1 MSSHETGGKSMFLKQ
16 LFIITMVIV
25 GMTGFALADASISVD
40 PVGTLNAGEKFNISG
55 TTTIDKVKKIGIEIF
70 PKEFWDDLVA
80 YAKEGDAGKV
90 RFKEISSGGDSANQ
104 TGMNMV
110 RFNLDG
116 TQAYQTIDVP
126 EDYALVIVPVKK
138 DTSGK
143 VTFNAEINEKVKKV
157 PFQKGKYHMNVY
169 DASMEIERPG
179 TIMPNGWDAINKKA
193 YPSTTL
199 SNIWDPKNEKEL
211 EYVEFTIR

>member
-1 MSSHETGGKSMFLKQ
+1 MFLKQ
-16 LFIITMVIV
+16 LIIITMVII
-25 GMTGFALADASISVD
+25 GMAGFASAETNISVD
-40 PVGTLNAGEKFNISG
+40 PVGTLNAGEKFSISG

-80 YAKEGDAGKV
+80 YAKEDNAGKV
-90 RFKEISSGGDSANQ
+90 RFKELSSAGDSANQ
-104 TGMNMV
+104 TGVNMV

-116 TQAYQTIDVP
+116 TQAYQTVDIP

-138 DTSGK
+138 DSSGK

-157 PFQKGKYHMNVY
+157 PFQKGKYHMNVF

-179 TIMPNGWDAINKKA
+179 TIMPNGWDVINKKA

-199 SNIWDPKNEKEL
+199 SNIWDPKNMKEL

>member
-25 GMTGFALADASISVD
+25 GMTGFALADANISVD

-157 PFQKGKYHMNVY
+157 PFQRGKYHMNVY
-169 DASMEIERPG
+169 DASMEIERLG
-179 TIMPNGWDAINKKA
+179 TIMPNGWDVISKKA